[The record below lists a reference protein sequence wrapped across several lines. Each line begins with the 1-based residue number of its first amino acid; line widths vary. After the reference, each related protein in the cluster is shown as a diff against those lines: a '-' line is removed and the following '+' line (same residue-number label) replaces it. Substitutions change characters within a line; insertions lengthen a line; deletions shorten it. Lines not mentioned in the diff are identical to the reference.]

1 MNVNTIGFPFASPTG
16 APVFG
21 TADQGFALALGTISG
36 FGTPKLA
43 DTVPQG
49 NAAKTPLLS
58 ADGTPVPLDARA
70 LVRAQPGSPITLAQ
84 LLTAGSKL
92 PIAEVKIPPAEIAGQ
107 PAVTPELAAPPSA
120 PDKADIVAPQPADTP
135 AAATTPDANQPD
147 AAPVTADSNT
157 PVPCGLVTD
166 ALPAPLDLP
175 TASRPTKTETAAAA
189 PATPVKARKQVAIE
203 PDAPALPLDPLA
215 AQPGATPTVPAM
227 PVPAAA
233 PAPQPAAPAAAT
245 GRKSDGLRVGKAVF
259 VAPNLAEAPV
269 ADANEAPAVK
279 PAKVAD
285 TTPNG
290 ASLSDAALPKE
301 TVAKAEGRATAPQ
314 QSFASQISQPAAP
327 APAHAAATAPT
338 APATPADPMI
348 PARTGQLG
356 RALGVEIA
364 RKVSAGED
372 TLRVRL
378 NPVELGRVEV
388 TLAFDDTGNMRA
400 TMRTESQHALDLLR
414 QDAPDLGRALD
425 SAGIRADTQ
434 SFRFENRSDGGSGSG
449 GQPGQHQSRGNSQHG
464 FKDEP
469 ETTAPVYRAIR
480 NDGQVDLL
488 A

>member
-43 DTVPQG
+43 GAVPQG
-49 NAAKTPLLS
+49 DPAKPPLLS
-58 ADGTPVPLDARA
+58 EDGTPAPLDARA

-92 PIAEVKIPPAEIAGQ
+92 PIADVKIPPAGIPGQ
-107 PAVTPELAAPPSA
+107 PETPAAAPELAAQPSVPQTIDPQTIETPVVATA
-120 PDKADIVAPQPADTP
+120 PDTAHPY
-135 AAATTPDANQPD
+135 
-147 AAPVTADSNT
+147 AAPVKADPEG
-157 PVPCGLVTD
+157 PVPCGLATD
-166 ALPAPLDLP
+166 ELPAPLDLP
-175 TASRPTKTETAAAA
+175 TATRPTKPETLPAAT
-189 PATPVKARKQVAIE
+189 ATPVKARKPVATE
-203 PDAPALPLDPLA
+203 SDAPALPADPLA
-215 AQPGATPTVPAM
+215 VQPNVTPAVPAAL
-227 PVPAAA
+227 VAVAA
-233 PAPQPAAPAAAT
+233 PAPQPAATSDRKAEN
-245 GRKSDGLRVGKAVF
+245 GRGKAVSAAL
-259 VAPNLAEAPV
+259 APTDAPI
-269 ADANEAPAVK
+269 ADANEALATKLPK
-279 PAKVAD
+279 TTD

-290 ASLSDAALPKE
+290 ASLSDAALPNE
-301 TVAKAEGRATAPQ
+301 TAARAEGRAAAPTP
-314 QSFASQISQPAAP
+314 QSFASQVSHPTAAAP
-327 APAHAAATAPT
+327 THTPAATAP
-338 APATPADPMI
+338 AVPAEPMV
-348 PARTGQLG
+348 PARAGQLG
-356 RALGVEIA
+356 HALGVEIA
-364 RKVSAGED
+364 RKVGTGED

-388 TLAFDDTGNMRA
+388 TLAFDDTGNLRA

-434 SFRFENRSDGGSGSG
+434 SFRFESRGDGNSGSG
-449 GQPGQHQSRGNSQHG
+449 GQSGQHQSRGNSQHG

-469 ETTAPVYRAIR
+469 ETPAPAYRAIR